1 MNVCLIKVWS
11 SKQLA
16 KERLKKPR
24 QSRPQHAEDKESLRC
39 TSQCMFTAR
48 VGFQDERLTLQKL
61 PHLSRN
67 GRQECTICHDDNQ
80 NKALMAIGTGKRHHV
95 TKALQRRPRRL
106 VLQNAWGDEERTST
120 IALSFDKDTL
130 DSIILVR
137 PTRPTNHHVLPIHG
151 PSLSG
156 FQRSPIYGVPTQK
169 WITCMSAHVSADL
182 I

>member
-1 MNVCLIKVWS
+1 MNVCLIEVLS

-48 VGFQDERLTLQKL
+48 VGFQDERLTLQQL

-95 TKALQRRPRRL
+95 LKALQRRPRRL
-106 VLQNAWGDEERTST
+106 VLPNSRGDEQTST
-120 IALSFDKDTL
+120 IALSFDKDAL
-130 DSIILVR
+130 DSITLAR
-137 PTRPTNHHVLPIHG
+137 PTRPTNHHVLPIQG

-156 FQRSPIYGVPTQK
+156 FQRSPIY
-169 WITCMSAHVSADL
+169 
-182 I
+182 